1 MTNFP
6 SLENQVITEWWSNGD
21 LKATS
26 MRHFRLKPKSISEFL
41 VQKTNKGGEKS
52 QIPIL
57 PEQTLEEQKTKCYA
71 LATLCLFQGR
81 ALGCSIKVTF

>member
-1 MTNFP
+1 
-6 SLENQVITEWWSNGD
+6 
-21 LKATS
+21 